1 VLKTA
6 CKCMP
11 ILILSSVIFSSC
23 AKEAVYRRTD
33 AAMGTVWDIEIVS
46 ADRKLADKA
55 ADEVFDE
62 VKRLDKMLSLHNRDS
77 ELSALNAK
85 AGSGPV
91 KVSPDIINVLKV
103 AVKVSE
109 LTKGG
114 FDVSIGPVVKL
125 WGFAGGAEHI
135 PSDAEIKAAHELV
148 GYKRISFDEKRSE
161 VTLAK
166 KGMVLDFGGIGK
178 GYAVDRAASI
188 LKKYGIKN
196 VMFSAGGQILIM
208 GHSPKGGSWKVGV
221 RHPRGDGMLTAVE
234 DTERCIATSGDYEH
248 YFVKKNKLY
257 HHIFDPQSSKPASDA
272 VSCTVLLKTNT
283 FDMPNTWADALSKI
297 GFVMHPEAAIKVIN
311 GIKGAECVIASD
323 SPEGLRI
330 AVSDNLKGKLE
341 FNK

>member
-1 VLKTA
+1 
-6 CKCMP
+6 MP

-196 VMFSAGGQILIM
+196 VMFSAGGQILIT
-208 GHSPKGGSWKVGV
+208 GHSPKGRMWKVGI
-221 RHPRGDGMLTAVE
+221 RHPRGEGILAAVE

-248 YFVKKNKLY
+248 YFIKKKKLY
-257 HHIFDPQSSKPASDA
+257 HHIFDPKSSQPAGDA
-272 VSCTVLLKTNT
+272 VSCTVLLKTDS
-283 FDMPNTWADALSKI
+283 FEMPNTWADALSKT
-297 GFVMHPEAAIKVIN
+297 GFVMSTDAALKVIN
-311 GIKGAECVIASD
+311 GIKGAECVIAYD
-323 SPEGLRI
+323 SPEGLKT
-330 AVSDNLKGKLE
+330 AVSEKLKGKLE